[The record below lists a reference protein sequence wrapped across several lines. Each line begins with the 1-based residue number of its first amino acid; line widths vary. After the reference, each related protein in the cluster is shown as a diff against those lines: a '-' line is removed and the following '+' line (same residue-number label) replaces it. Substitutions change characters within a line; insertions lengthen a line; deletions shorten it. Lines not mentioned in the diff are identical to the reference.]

1 VTGSART
8 AAAMS
13 RLGASLRSTAD
24 ELQRLAHRADVVADA
39 VGAGEPLSNVI
50 TAEPGPLVIAR
61 LAELLD
67 ELADAGA
74 QARRA
79 EAAQLHAEGLTQGKI
94 AKIFGVTRQRVSVL
108 LAPPP
113 PPEARAAKRPRRT

>member
-1 VTGSART
+1 MSGSART

-13 RLGASLRSTAD
+13 RLGACLRSTAD
-24 ELQRLAHRADVVADA
+24 ELQHLADRADAVADA
-39 VGAGEPLSNVI
+39 VGDGEPLRNVI

-61 LAELLD
+61 LTELLD
-67 ELADAGA
+67 ELGDAGA
-74 QARRA
+74 LARRA
-79 EAAQLHAEGLTQGKI
+79 EAVQLHAEGLTQGKI

-113 PPEARAAKRPRRT
+113 PPEARAAKRPRRS

>member
-1 VTGSART
+1 MTGSART
-8 AAAMS
+8 ADAMS
-13 RLGASLRSTAD
+13 HLAARLRAVAD
-24 ELQRLAHRADVVADA
+24 ELPQLADRADAVADA
-39 VGAGEPLSNVI
+39 LGNGRPLGDVIAAGSR
-50 TAEPGPLVIAR
+50 PLVITR
-61 LAELLD
+61 LTELLD

-79 EAAQLHAEGLTQGKI
+79 EAAQLHREGLTQGRI
-94 AKIFGVTRQRVSVL
+94 AKIFGVTRQRMSVL

>member
-1 VTGSART
+1 MSHLAAR
-8 AAAMS
+8 
-13 RLGASLRSTAD
+13 LRAVAD
-24 ELQRLAHRADVVADA
+24 ELPGLADRADAVADA
-39 VGAGEPLSNVI
+39 LGNGQPLGDVIAAGPR
-50 TAEPGPLVIAR
+50 PLVIAR
-61 LAELLD
+61 LSELLD

-79 EAAQLHAEGLTQGKI
+79 EAAQLHTEGLTQGRI

-113 PPEARAAKRPRRT
+113 PPEARTAKRPRRT